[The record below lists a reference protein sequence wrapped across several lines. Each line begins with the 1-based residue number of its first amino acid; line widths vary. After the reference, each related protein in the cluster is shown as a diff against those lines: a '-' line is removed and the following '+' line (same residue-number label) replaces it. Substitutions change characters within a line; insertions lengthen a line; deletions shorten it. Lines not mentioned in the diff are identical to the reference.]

1 MCIIYFMYFLFPSHL
16 KHFLFLGLVVP
27 GPESYPVCHDQLSRM
42 KKQSE
47 GLSSCLQIG
56 VSVRSSVRLCVFLYN
71 VTSKQTKK
79 TNRLTLTNENAFY
92 ICICDLFK
100 SYDCYA
106 CVVDEK
112 SLFQIKDNKYILS
125 ICEKLKVILI
135 HPLI

>member
-47 GLSSCLQIG
+47 GLSSCLQIS

-79 TNRLTLTNENAFY
+79 TNRLTLTNENVVTCKKVMTVMRVLLMKNLYFRLKIINIY
-92 ICICDLFK
+92 CQFVK
-100 SYDCYA
+100 S
-106 CVVDEK
+106 
-112 SLFQIKDNKYILS
+112 
-125 ICEKLKVILI
+125 
-135 HPLI
+135 